1 MGKRRTTTDVLR
13 GITSSGEQDIIM
25 LIRQTWSGS
34 HRINAA
40 VWSGDINSSWDEL
53 LKQIKVAQNVA
64 LSAIYW
70 WTTDIG
76 GYRYAHWDDQQF
88 QELILK
94 WFQFEALCP
103 IFCLHSRRY
112 PPLPNNQ
119 CGSSGSHNEVCLFN
133 YSRSGYLVQFIA
145 KDNSE

>member
-76 GYRYAHWDDQQF
+76 GYRYAH
-88 QELILK
+88 
-94 WFQFEALCP
+94 
-103 IFCLHSRRY
+103 
-112 PPLPNNQ
+112 
-119 CGSSGSHNEVCLFN
+119 
-133 YSRSGYLVQFIA
+133 
-145 KDNSE
+145 